1 MQTARIRLAS
11 TDPGKL
17 AEVCNQITGIAQR
30 AGIKISGPVP
40 LPTKRIVIQT
50 RKSPDAEG
58 TITWDRWE
66 LRVHKRLIDMQADE
80 RALRQLMRVQIPEEV
95 AIEIELRS

>member
-1 MQTARIRLAS
+1 MQKARIKLAS
-11 TDPGKL
+11 TDPEKL
-17 AEVCNQITGIAQR
+17 SEVCGQISGIAQR
-30 AGIKISGPVP
+30 IGVKISGPVP
-40 LPTKRIVIQT
+40 LPTKRILVTT

-95 AIEIELRS
+95 AIEIELKS